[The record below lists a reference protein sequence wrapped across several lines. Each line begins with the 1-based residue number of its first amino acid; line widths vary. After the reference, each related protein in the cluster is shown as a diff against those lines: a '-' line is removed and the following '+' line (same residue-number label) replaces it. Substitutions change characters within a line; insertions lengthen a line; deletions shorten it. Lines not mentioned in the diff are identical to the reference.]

1 MTYFTKI
8 QEATLITPN
17 DAASKCR
24 ILLASSVVFFP
35 LHLSRLPADPGVG
48 RMPKIQSPAVTSTYS
63 SSCGSGVMI
72 LFIQLSSCQGAQ
84 CNVPAHT
91 EESLTPSP
99 TPSSADSL
107 LEKHWTLEKPELLNP
122 SRARYWVVLSC
133 VWAQCSGNPGAQRS
147 QCRQEVPPIS
157 ARLPFA
163 QMLPP
168 LLSGTSTRP
177 QPSLLGQGSHQIL
190 QAGQGQAWWKWE
202 WECPEQQRQQ
212 AVSLGRWGWA
222 KPRAG
227 SSVLGR
233 QWAGQWQTPIRGPSW
248 EQIHQN

>member
-35 LHLSRLPADPGVG
+35 LHLSRLPANPGVG

-84 CNVPAHT
+84 CSVPAHT

-122 SRARYWVVLSC
+122 SRAR
-133 VWAQCSGNPGAQRS
+133 
-147 QCRQEVPPIS
+147 
-157 ARLPFA
+157 
-163 QMLPP
+163 
-168 LLSGTSTRP
+168 
-177 QPSLLGQGSHQIL
+177 
-190 QAGQGQAWWKWE
+190 
-202 WECPEQQRQQ
+202 
-212 AVSLGRWGWA
+212 
-222 KPRAG
+222 
-227 SSVLGR
+227 
-233 QWAGQWQTPIRGPSW
+233 
-248 EQIHQN
+248 